1 MAESDHS
8 IDEKELGS
16 GAQTPN
22 SRCTDHI
29 YKLEDKL
36 PSMSDGFDADGRPI
50 EDTEPKDVAR
60 SIRPTLTRIITGRS
74 VASSWKDPG
83 PPPDGGVTAWTQAV
97 MAHIVISNTWGYMS
111 SYGVFQAYYVTAL
124 GRSPSDISWVGS
136 VQMFLV
142 FMIGTFSGR
151 ALDYGLFR
159 PIFVT
164 GFCLHLSGMFMTSLC
179 TQYWQLFLA
188 QGLCTGIGSGLM
200 FCPTMSLLST
210 YFSKKRALAI
220 GIAASGSCTGG
231 LIYPIIVQQLLPRIG
246 FGWTVRVLG
255 FFTLG
260 AGIPTVVLLKSRL
273 PPRKSGPLVEFSAF
287 KELPYT
293 LFLVGM
299 FLNFWGLFFAFYYV
313 SAYGRDIIG
322 FTYTDSIT
330 LLLIMNGVGLIGRI
344 LPNHLSDRFFGP
356 LNTIIPFAFAS
367 GILLFG
373 WAGVTSRGGLYAF
386 AVVYGLSSAGMQ
398 GMFPA
403 ALSSLTTDLRR
414 QGVRMGMGFSIV
426 SVACLTGPPLAG
438 ALIQRNGGSYLYA
451 QMWAGAVLICGG
463 CTLCAART
471 AKVGWTLW
479 TRV

>member
-1 MAESDHS
+1 
-8 IDEKELGS
+8 
-16 GAQTPN
+16 
-22 SRCTDHI
+22 
-29 YKLEDKL
+29 
-36 PSMSDGFDADGRPI
+36 MSDGFDADGRPI
-50 EDTEPKDVAR
+50 ADTEPKAVAT
-60 SIRPTLTRIITGRS
+60 SLRPTLTRIITGRS

-83 PPPDGGVTAWTQAV
+83 PPPDGGITAWTQAV

-142 FMIGTFSGR
+142 FSIGTFSGR

-159 PIFVT
+159 PVFVT
-164 GFCLHLSGMFMTSLC
+164 GFCLHLLGMFMTSLC

-188 QGLCTGIGSGLM
+188 QGFCTGIGSGLM

-210 YFSKKRALAI
+210 YFSKKRALAM

-231 LIYPIIVQQLLPRIG
+231 LIYPVIVQQLLPRVG

-260 AGIPTVVLLKSRL
+260 LGIPTVVFLKSRL

-313 SAYGRDIIG
+313 CRCLFLLPSLLPFLR
-322 FTYTDSIT
+322 T
-330 LLLIMNGVGLIGRI
+330 LPAHPSFSLFLFPSTAP
-344 LPNHLSDRFFGP
+344 LPHPPHSTTPTHAPRYP
-356 LNTIIPFAFAS
+356 PT
-367 GILLFG
+367 
-373 WAGVTSRGGLYAF
+373 
-386 AVVYGLSSAGMQ
+386 
-398 GMFPA
+398 A
-403 ALSSLTTDLRR
+403 A
-414 QGVRMGMGFSIV
+414 
-426 SVACLTGPPLAG
+426 
-438 ALIQRNGGSYLYA
+438 
-451 QMWAGAVLICGG
+451 
-463 CTLCAART
+463 TL
-471 AKVGWTLW
+471 
-479 TRV
+479 